1 MKKPEAVAIARAL
14 AAHSDVIVENF
25 ATGVMNR
32 LGLGADDLQALNPDL
47 LYVSASGL
55 GRTGPEARAVAYGT
69 LLQCCAGFAGLNRH
83 PDVPPRVGLA
93 WLDPMCGLMLAFIVA
108 AGLWHRRWAGGVA
121 RIDFSM
127 IEAVHQ
133 QATGLGDG
141 RAVARPGLASAYRP
155 SAPGVFGTSP
165 WPLERPRAVSD
176 VVCRRGRKPRG
187 NLFDG

>member
-14 AAHSDVIVENF
+14 AARSDIIVENF
-25 ATGVMNR
+25 ATGVMDR

-108 AGLWHRRWAGGVA
+108 AGLWHRPWAGGVA

-127 IEAVHQ
+127 IEAVSSTSDWPGRRSRRCS
-133 QATGLGDG
+133 TGPRLCVPPICARGVWIIT
-141 RAVARPGLASAYRP
+141 VAA
-155 SAPGVFGTSP
+155 
-165 WPLERPRAVSD
+165 
-176 VVCRRGRKPRG
+176 RKTTCCQRCG
-187 NLFDG
+187 MSSRT